1 MGDGRYKNDR
11 KKNVNL
17 RSRIMKFI
25 SYGEEG
31 KEKKGIIEED
41 GKIRDMQE
49 NVRDMQGEEI
59 EKDEME
65 KIGEMDVNQM
75 KKVEGNKRIGN

>member
-17 RSRIMKFI
+17 RSRFMKFI

-41 GKIRDMQE
+41 GKIRDM
-49 NVRDMQGEEI
+49 
-59 EKDEME
+59 
-65 KIGEMDVNQM
+65 
-75 KKVEGNKRIGN
+75 